1 MLTLN
6 WTTAGIGLAIAATII
21 VLVRKDHLHTRYSL
35 WWLAAAGVVMLFGLF
50 PRLSDWLARF
60 FGVSYPPTL
69 VLTLA
74 LAVLGLK
81 SLFMDMDR
89 SRHERDMR
97 RLAQRLALFEA
108 EHLARK
114 NDSSEQ

>member
-1 MLTLN
+1 MIALN
-6 WTTAGIGLAIAATII
+6 WTTAGIGLGIAAAII

-35 WWLAAAGVVMLFGLF
+35 WWLAAAGVVVLFGLF

-89 SRHERDMR
+89 SRHERNLR
-97 RLAQRLALFEA
+97 RLAQRLALLEA
-108 EHLARK
+108 ELRDGK
-114 NDSSEQ
+114 SGSSEK

>member
-6 WTTAGIGLAIAATII
+6 WTTAGIGLGIAATII
-21 VLVRKDHLHTRYSL
+21 VLVRKDRLHTRYSL
-35 WWLAAAGVVMLFGLF
+35 WWLAAAAVVMLFGLF
-50 PRLSDWLARF
+50 PRLSDWLAHF

-89 SRHERDMR
+89 SRQERDIR

-108 EHLARK
+108 EHEK
-114 NDSSEQ
+114 KHGGD

>member
-21 VLVRKDHLHTRYSL
+21 VLVRKDHLHARYSL
-35 WWLAAAGVVMLFGLF
+35 WWLAAAVVVMLFGLF
-50 PRLSDWLARF
+50 PRLSDWLAKF

-74 LAVLGLK
+74 LAVLGVK
-81 SLFMDMDR
+81 SLFMDVDR
-89 SRHERDMR
+89 SRHERDLR
-97 RLAQRLALFEA
+97 RLAQRLALFES
-108 EHLARK
+108 EHRAQK
-114 NDSSEQ
+114 GGSSEE

>member
-6 WTTAGIGLAIAATII
+6 WTTSGIGLAIAATII
-21 VLVRKDHLHTRYSL
+21 LLVRKDHLHTRYSL
-35 WWLAAAGVVMLFGLF
+35 WWLSAAGVVMLFGLF
-50 PRLSDWLARF
+50 PRLSDWLAQF

-69 VLTLA
+69 VLTLG
-74 LAVLGLK
+74 LAVLGVK

-89 SRHERDMR
+89 SRHERDLR

-108 EHLARK
+108 EHRK
-114 NDSSEQ
+114 PDEK